1 MDLPRRA
8 ASRSPRLPR
17 RRACGFSLSLP
28 VLLLSLSAGSGPL
41 LAMPPAACAAPLPY
55 PEAVA
60 EGRTAAMAVLA
71 GAGRESCLR
80 GKLTKALLVLSD
92 SCSASRQ
99 AGPLCELADQ
109 AVVVT
114 PMSLAFMRETA
125 GRLLALSP
133 SGS

>member
-1 MDLPRRA
+1 MDLLHRA
-8 ASRSPRLPR
+8 ATRSARLPR
-17 RRACGFSLSLP
+17 RGAGGFGLSLP
-28 VLLLSLSAGSGPL
+28 LLLLSLSAVSGPL
-41 LAMPPAACAAPLPY
+41 LAMPSAACAAPLPY
-55 PEAVA
+55 PEAVTQ
-60 EGRTAAMAVLA
+60 GRSAARAVLA

-80 GKLTKALLVLSD
+80 GKLTRALLLLSE
-92 SCSASRQ
+92 SCSAVRQ
-99 AGPLCELADQ
+99 TGPLCELADR